1 MGNYISCAVSHGTF
15 SSHYKGTKVILP
27 NGEIRIFD
35 SQITAAEIMLEA
47 PDYFLVNTK
56 SLKIGKRFQALNADE
71 DLEIC
76 NVYAMFQMKR
86 LNSVVTAAD
95 MGSLLVK
102 ANSATKRASAPCG
115 VARVT
120 PELMARVT
128 PVARVTSDFMNTTTT
143 TNTLEKTWPEPKLD
157 LSDIDDF
164 QVTEFKQRLS
174 LSRPRKPVLETILE
188 EPMRSRAR
196 SSHHHRALQRS
207 RSSYGTIGYTKSNGG
222 GSCGDM
228 PRRSRPSPNY
238 HLQRSRSTY
247 DTMGH
252 IKNNQCRYQKIAIM

>member
-15 SSHYKGTKVILP
+15 SSNYKGTKVILP

-35 SQITAAEIMLEA
+35 SQITAAEIMLET

-102 ANSATKRASAPCG
+102 ANSATKLDKNLA
-115 VARVT
+115 
-120 PELMARVT
+120 
-128 PVARVTSDFMNTTTT
+128 
-143 TNTLEKTWPEPKLD
+143 EPKLD
-157 LSDIDDF
+157 LSDIDDL

-188 EPMRSRAR
+188 EPIRSRAR
-196 SSHHHRALQRS
+196 SSHHHRLHRS
-207 RSSYGTIGYTKSNGG
+207 RSTYGTKSNGG
-222 GSCGDM
+222 GNCGEV
-228 PRRSRPSPNY
+228 PRRSRPSPN
-238 HLQRSRSTY
+238 HQLQRSRSTY
-247 DTMGH
+247 TYDTIGY
-252 IKNNQCRYQKIAIM
+252 IKNNQCRYHQKISIM